1 MDGYNIIGILLM
13 MLIAILGLFM
23 FIVPSKCVKKED
35 SNNTSK
41 IKQAKRNGLVI
52 AILGIVAIILII
64 AL

>member
-1 MDGYNIIGILLM
+1 MDSYNIIGILLM
-13 MLIAILGLFM
+13 ILIAILGLFM
-23 FIVPSKCVKKED
+23 FIMPSKCVKKED

-52 AILGIVAIILII
+52 AILGVVAIILLL